1 MTTTR
6 RLASLACTLLLLA
19 ACGGGGGGLSYPTPA
34 ADAPLGVAYDPATGR
49 ATFRVWA
56 PAAPSASVLF
66 FATSTSATPAAT
78 HPLAKDLSGGAG
90 ADPATGWTG
99 VWTAT
104 VEGVAHGQ
112 LYQYAL
118 GGTRALDPYAPS
130 MGQFDSSGAERVGM
144 AAVVDAAGLLP
155 LPASGAGEEPWAAF
169 SGPPGYRRREDAV
182 IYEVHVRDFTIQA
195 AGLANP
201 PGTYRAFA
209 ERLDHVRALGA
220 THVQLLPV
228 LAYYYGDES
237 RRATVEAARGT
248 GGSNY
253 NWGYDPHGYF
263 APDGMYSADP
273 TDPVLR
279 VRELKALVNE
289 AHRRGLGVILDVVYN
304 HTPTKAILDPLA
316 PGYYYRTSNASGAG
330 SDVATERKMA
340 RKLVVDS
347 IRHWVTHY
355 RVDGFRFDLMGLMD
369 SRTIEEAYAAASAV
383 NPAVLFVGEGWRM
396 GTLPSS
402 DDQGNPIR
410 PANQDWMPFTDAA
423 AVFSDSFRDAVKGG
437 GMNET
442 SDTNRGFVTLAGT
455 DKTVLLRNLRG
466 DATNF
471 AADVPGDAVQYLTA
485 HDGLTLH
492 DKVGKIL
499 ALDPTSPAGSAQ
511 IHRVARLAHLLL
523 ATSQGIAFVH
533 AGCEMGRSKWVPAAM
548 GEATSANGGG
558 RYYVYNSYDAS
569 DAVNGIDWTLLSGGD
584 GAALTAYVRGL
595 YALRASSD
603 AFRLGSRALAATHVT
618 ALDATRRDAFAYRVV
633 DAAGATT
640 FSVFVNAGTAP
651 ITLTTPAGVDLTAG
665 TVVVDDDEAGAGAV
679 AAPSGFSALA
689 ATSVT
694 LAARSALVIRNAAP

>member
-6 RLASLACTLLLLA
+6 RLAALACTLLLLA
-19 ACGGGGGGLSYPTPA
+19 ACGGGGGTSYPTPA
-34 ADAPLGVAYDPATGR
+34 ADAALGVSYDAATGR

-56 PAAPSASVLF
+56 PAAPSAAVLF
-66 FATSTSATPAAT
+66 FATSTSASPTAT
-78 HPLAKDLSGGAG
+78 HPMEKDLSGGPS

-104 VEGVAHGQ
+104 VEGVAQGQ

-130 MGQFDSSGAERVGM
+130 MGQFDSSGTEKVGM

-169 SGPPGYRRREDAV
+169 SGPPGFQKREDAV
-182 IYEVHVRDFTIQA
+182 IYEVHVRDFTIKLT
-195 AGLANP
+195 GLANP

-209 ERLDHVRALGA
+209 ERLDHVRDLGA

-228 LAYYYGDES
+228 LAYYYGDEG
-237 RRATVEAARGT
+237 RRATFEGARTTSGN
-248 GGSNY
+248 NY
-253 NWGYDPHGYF
+253 NWGYDPHNYF

-273 TDPVLR
+273 ADPVLR

-289 AHRRGLGVILDVVYN
+289 AHKRGLGVILDVVYN

-316 PGYYYRTSNASGAG
+316 PGYYYRTANASGAG

-347 IRHWVTHY
+347 IRHWVADY

-383 NPAVLFVGEGWRM
+383 NPKVLFVGEGWRM
-396 GTLPSS
+396 GSLPSG

-410 PANQDWMPFTDAA
+410 PANQDWMAFTDVA

-437 GMNET
+437 GMNEA

-455 DKTVLLRNLRG
+455 DKDALLRNLRG
-466 DATNF
+466 DPTNF

-492 DKVGKIL
+492 DKIGKIL
-499 ALDPTSPAGSAQ
+499 ALDPTSAAGNAQ

-523 ATSQGIAFVH
+523 ATAQGIAFVH
-533 AGCEMGRSKWVPAAM
+533 AGCEMGHSKWVPTAM
-548 GEATSANGGG
+548 GEATSASGGG
-558 RYYVYNSYDAS
+558 RYYVYNSYDAT
-569 DAVNGIDWTLLSGGD
+569 DEVNGLDWTLLAGGD
-584 GAALTAYVRGL
+584 GAALDAYVRGL

-603 AFRLGSRALAATHVT
+603 AFRLGSKALATTHVT
-618 ALDATRRDAFAYRVV
+618 ALDSSRRDAFAYRVV

-640 FSVFVNAGTAP
+640 FSIFVNAGTGP
-651 ITLTTPAGVDLTAG
+651 VTLTTPAGVDLTAG
-665 TVVVDDDEAGAGAV
+665 TVVVDDDEAGADAV
-679 AAPSGFSALA
+679 AAPSGFSALT

-694 LAARSALVIRNAAP
+694 LAARSALVIRTAP